1 MSSSAAD
8 NEFLRLLGGGHA
20 EAENSRLDK
29 RVQYTFIGISFYTV
43 VVGALGI
50 AAGYSAEHCMTY
62 FYGYANVILALLFFA
77 MAVSFKVLSNNV
89 EDDFMKECHS

>member
-8 NEFLRLLGGGHA
+8 NEFLRLLGGSPANGD
-20 EAENSRLDK
+20 NQRLDK

-50 AAGYSAEHCMTY
+50 AAGYSSEHCMTY
-62 FYGYANVILALLFFA
+62 F
-77 MAVSFKVLSNNV
+77 VSTISKQLSNQ
-89 EDDFMKECHS
+89 FSYLIL